1 MMTLAEVPPATEI
14 FLDANIFGYDFSGP
28 TLLTPACSALLRHI
42 EEGDIT
48 GYTSLIVVVE
58 VLHRLMIIEA
68 TAAPQVETRQAVR
81 YLKVH
86 PPRGVSSLDI
96 WWCRKRSAPG
106 RTHPSPDGRGR
117 LGQPGAQDAPG
128 IPYDRCPQAR
138 RHEAPSSITH
148 CNE

>member
-1 MMTLAEVPPATEI
+1 MMTLAEVPPAIEM

-68 TAAPQVETRQAVR
+68 TAVLQVETRPAVR
-81 YLKVH
+81 YLKEH
-86 PPRGVSSLDI
+86 PV
-96 WWCRKRSAPG
+96 
-106 RTHPSPDGRGR
+106 
-117 LGQPGAQDAPG
+117 
-128 IPYDRCPQAR
+128 
-138 RHEAPSSITH
+138 
-148 CNE
+148 

>member
-86 PPRGVSSLDI
+86 P
-96 WWCRKRSAPG
+96 A
-106 RTHPSPDGRGR
+106 
-117 LGQPGAQDAPG
+117 
-128 IPYDRCPQAR
+128 
-138 RHEAPSSITH
+138 
-148 CNE
+148 